1 MPFLNTLN
9 LVKSKVE
16 IRPTP
21 LCFAH
26 CCIFVQI
33 ADMPR
38 FHSLVVQSIFHE
50 TPNSVSI
57 SLAVP
62 EEETAAFAFK
72 AGQYL
77 TFRVNLDGK
86 ELRRT
91 YSICSGPEESELR
104 VGIKRLEGG
113 AFSTWANTTL
123 AVGQTLEVMPPM
135 GRFVLPESKPEG
147 SNFVAFASGSGIT
160 PVLAMIKEVL
170 TRRERDRFTLFYG
183 NRFTGSIMFRE
194 EIEGMKN
201 RFPGR
206 LALYHILSGEHPEV
220 DLFKGRIDADKVK
233 ALSGKL
239 FEQSNN
245 RLLFGLRSWR
255 YAIQQVKTIDARIGR
270 GPERVLSEMFAAP
283 GIAST
288 KKEGPSAHSVGTAG
302 ISQVT
307 VVLDG
312 FSMQFPLDYQG
323 ANILDAALEAG
334 ADVPYA
340 CKGAVCATCKAKI
353 IHGTARMDL
362 NYALSPEEVQD
373 GYVLC
378 CQAHPESAEL
388 LVNFDH

>member
-1 MPFLNTLN
+1 MPFLYTLN

-21 LCFAH
+21 LCFAY

-77 TFRVNLDGK
+77 TFRVHLDGK

-206 LALYHILSGEHPEV
+206 LALYHILSGEYPEV

-239 FEQSNN
+239 FDPSNTDFF
-245 RLLFGLRSWR
+245 LACGPGDM
-255 YAIQQVKTIDARIGR
+255 IQQVKTGLQELGV

-288 KKEGPSAHSVGTAG
+288 KKEGPSAHSVGRAG